1 MFAMLGAACLNI
13 GGIMYDFALNDWHQG
28 LDDSSFIISLF
39 CKSDHL
45 LGATKII
52 ICLIHLN

>member
-1 MFAMLGAACLNI
+1 MWLLVFAMLGAACLNI
-13 GGIMYDFALNDWHQG
+13 IMYDFALNDWYQG

-45 LGATKII
+45 LGAV
-52 ICLIHLN
+52 